1 MASLVCDS
9 NPVVA
14 SQTRFAVYR
23 MKRRICANL
32 NLTYSQ
38 SMELGLSP
46 DMFFK
51 WIGGVFPTEIRSCFR
66 VLCPCLCDGRFMSFT
81 AKRRICARLNIA
93 RGEILSLSKICTHAK
108 LFANLTTR
116 FADSLPA
123 RKY

>member
-1 MASLVCDS
+1 MTNFVCALIIQIQSVFRFYISKITSFVCLCQSASLVCDS

-81 AKRRICARLNIA
+81 AKRRICARLNI
-93 RGEILSLSKICTHAK
+93 GYS
-108 LFANLTTR
+108 
-116 FADSLPA
+116 
-123 RKY
+123 

>member
-1 MASLVCDS
+1 MCVNILIQVVFVLHLANYVICYVHLQRASLVCDS

-51 WIGGVFPTEIRSCFR
+51 WIGGVFPTENRSCFR

-81 AKRRICARLNIA
+81 AKRRICARLNI
-93 RGEILSLSKICTHAK
+93 GYS
-108 LFANLTTR
+108 
-116 FADSLPA
+116 
-123 RKY
+123 

>member
-1 MASLVCDS
+1 MRKYINSGGISFTFGKYVICYVHLQRASLVCDS

-66 VLCPCLCDGRFMSFT
+66 VLCMRSSRVYATGVSCPLQRSDEFVPG
-81 AKRRICARLNIA
+81 
-93 RGEILSLSKICTHAK
+93 
-108 LFANLTTR
+108 
-116 FADSLPA
+116 
-123 RKY
+123 

>member
-1 MASLVCDS
+1 MCVNILIQVAFDFTFGKYVICYVHLQRASLVCDS

-38 SMELGLSP
+38 SVELGLSP

-51 WIGGVFPTEIRSCFR
+51 WIGGVFPTENRSCFR

-81 AKRRICARLNIA
+81 AKRRICARLNI
-93 RGEILSLSKICTHAK
+93 GYS
-108 LFANLTTR
+108 
-116 FADSLPA
+116 
-123 RKY
+123 

>member
-1 MASLVCDS
+1 MCVNILIQVVFVLHLANYVICYVHLQRASLVCHS

-46 DMFFK
+46 DMFF
-51 WIGGVFPTEIRSCFR
+51 
-66 VLCPCLCDGRFMSFT
+66 
-81 AKRRICARLNIA
+81 
-93 RGEILSLSKICTHAK
+93 
-108 LFANLTTR
+108 
-116 FADSLPA
+116 
-123 RKY
+123 

>member
-1 MASLVCDS
+1 MCVNILIQVVFDFTFGKLRHLLCSFTKGLIS
-9 NPVVA
+9 MRLEPVVA

-51 WIGGVFPTEIRSCFR
+51 WIGSVFPTENRSCFP

-81 AKRRICARLNIA
+81 AKRRICARLNI
-93 RGEILSLSKICTHAK
+93 GYS
-108 LFANLTTR
+108 
-116 FADSLPA
+116 
-123 RKY
+123 